1 MIINSYSKI
10 NFFLYSLLIILF
22 IDFNSALSYDL
33 YQSDFHEV
41 KLNTKNADL
50 SKKESIERIKYET
63 LLSILDKILDKNNKN
78 KFIKKI
84 DSGNLIN
91 EFLQNI
97 IIENEII
104 TNEKYIADIKINFDK
119 KKIMN
124 FLRNNNINYS
134 DTFSDQFLILSSY
147 NFEFINLGIQK
158 NNLFYKSFFKNKS
171 FFKTILLNYDIP
183 SISANDRYIL
193 SYKKLVNE
201 DKEAFVQILEKYKKK
216 QALYIKI
223 EKKNYNIFLIEV
235 IKFEIKNKKFEKKI
249 NFQIDVSNIKKE
261 ESIEKIIMEEISL
274 NLENWWRNEVLID
287 NNKLNQ
293 IECSIF
299 SKNFDNLNFIKLNIK
314 NLSQVKDIKIK
325 KIKLNNNTENIL
337 YYGDISILIRGLLN
351 KGIILNNKNND
362 CEILTI

>member
-1 MIINSYSKI
+1 MI
-10 NFFLYSLLIILF
+10 IILF
-22 IDFNSALSYDL
+22 INFNSVLSYDL
-33 YQSDFHEV
+33 YESDFHEV
-41 KLNTKNADL
+41 RINTKNADF
-50 SKKESIERIKYET
+50 SKKKSIEKIKYET
-63 LLSILDKILDKNNKN
+63 LVSIIDKILNKNNKN

-84 DSGNLIN
+84 NNRNLIDQ
-91 EFLQNI
+91 FLQNI

-119 KKIMN
+119 KKIIN
-124 FLRNNNINYS
+124 FLRNNKINYS
-134 DTFSDQFLILSSY
+134 DIFSDHFLILSSY
-147 NFEFINLGIQK
+147 NFEFINLGIQ
-158 NNLFYKSFFKNKS
+158 NDNLFYKSFFKNEL
-171 FFKTILLNYDIP
+171 FFKTTLLNYDIP
-183 SISANDRYIL
+183 NISANDRYIL
-193 SYKKLVNE
+193 SYKKLINQ
-201 DKEAFVQILEKYKKK
+201 DKDAFVKILEKYKKEL
-216 QALYIKI
+216 ALYIKI
-223 EKKNYNIFLIEV
+223 EKKNSNIFLIEV
-235 IKFEIKNKKFEKKI
+235 IKFEIKNKKFEKEI
-249 NFQIDVSNIKKE
+249 NFQIDFSNINKE
-261 ESIEKIIMEEISL
+261 ENFEKIIMEKISL

-337 YYGDISILIRGLLN
+337 YYGDISILKKGLLN